1 MTKLLSQKA
10 YAEYKGFSRQYVNE
24 LVRDGVLCLK
34 RGKID
39 RDEADTVLDARR
51 EPARPLRRN
60 APENTVPAMPSAE
73 TRRGLSP
80 AELPTLLLKT
90 RIKSET
96 EKAKLLEIKAK
107 VEAGKYIDRDAV
119 EAALFKRVRQVRDN
133 FLSIPDRLDAQI
145 AAETDRHKIHRM
157 LTDEIV
163 RVLEDL
169 SKPLMNR
176 NS

>member
-1 MTKLLSQKA
+1 MTQLMSQKA

-24 LVRDGVLCLK
+24 LVRDGVLRLK

-39 RDEADTVLDARR
+39 RDEADAVLEARR

-60 APENTVPAMPSAE
+60 TPEPATPAVPSAE
-73 TRRGLSP
+73 TRRSLSP

-96 EKAKLLEIKAK
+96 EKARLLEIKAK
-107 VEAGKYIDRDAV
+107 VEAGKYIDRDAM

-133 FLSIPDRLDAQI
+133 FLSIPDRLDAQL
-145 AAETDRHKIHRM
+145 AAEADRHKIHRM

-169 SKPLMNR
+169 SQPLMNR